1 MLASPCASPVRSWRD
16 WSGFCRG
23 DGDNAVQSDV
33 DHQNCILTFV
43 SGIINLWHI
52 RKSLN
57 GTVLERNNCL
67 PIKMN
72 TDV

>member
-1 MLASPCASPVRSWRD
+1 MCGLSCEDRSSFCHGVR
-16 WSGFCRG
+16 GVAQG
-23 DGDNAVQSDV
+23 AA
-33 DHQNCILTFV
+33 DHCKRVLMFV

-57 GTVLERNNCL
+57 GTGLERNNCL